1 MDKLIFGISGIPHGE
16 KKMTYPQGIEYL
28 KSFGLDAMELPFVR
42 SVNVT
47 DKNRSIINEKKSQ
60 NDFYLSAH
68 GSYFINLNAVEPEKR
83 EASKE
88 RILKG
93 AEALSSVGGRSLVF
107 HAGYYLDKSKEETMH
122 NIIQE
127 LHTLEDIGITYR
139 LETTGKETQFGNLDE
154 LIEISKQVKTC
165 GICVDFSH
173 IHARYNGSLK
183 TYDDF
188 SKILDKIGT
197 NLGDEALK
205 DMHIHIS
212 GINYG
217 AKGEKNHLPFEE
229 SDFNYKDCMKALKQ
243 YDVAGCIVCES
254 PTLEIDA
261 KLLKDYYYSL

>member
-1 MDKLIFGISGIPHGE
+1 
-16 KKMTYPQGIEYL
+16 
-28 KSFGLDAMELPFVR
+28 
-42 SVNVT
+42 
-47 DKNRSIINEKKSQ
+47 
-60 NDFYLSAH
+60 
-68 GSYFINLNAVEPEKR
+68 
-83 EASKE
+83 
-88 RILKG
+88 
-93 AEALSSVGGRSLVF
+93 
-107 HAGYYLDKSKEETMH
+107 MH

-188 SKILDKIGT
+188 SRILDKIGT
-197 NLGDEALK
+197 NLGDDALK

-243 YDVAGCIVCES
+243 YRVAGCIVCES
-254 PTLEIDA
+254 PILEIDA